1 MQTIKLEPN
10 YLIFLETPCA
20 GNKFPTFKLFR
31 DIFTTL
37 PEITISKIEFPTSNI
52 CKVYTELKE
61 YLGPRFL
68 SFSQKYFLFPKIS
81 LLKRCFVT
89 KIFCLWQFS
98 TSHLQF
104 SSYENTSKSHFP

>member
-68 SFSQKYFLFPKIS
+68 SFSSLSFSPKNLS
-81 LLKRCFVT
+81 FEEM
-89 KIFCLWQFS
+89 FCYKDILP
-98 TSHLQF
+98 LAIL
-104 SSYENTSKSHFP
+104 NKSFTV